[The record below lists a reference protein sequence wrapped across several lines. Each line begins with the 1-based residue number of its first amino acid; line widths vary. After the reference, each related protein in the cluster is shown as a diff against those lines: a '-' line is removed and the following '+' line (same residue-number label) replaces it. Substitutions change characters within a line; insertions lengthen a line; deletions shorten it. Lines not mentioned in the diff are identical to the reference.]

1 VRSRRA
7 SGTSGRSLGVA
18 VSATSVRKILGR
30 LAWRRRRGATRLTP
44 EQLAP
49 ILAEALDKY
58 VKWVGGYDVFFDSIG
73 ELIDEELPAEESAL
87 KAWLQDWF
95 LSEFTASP

>member
-1 VRSRRA
+1 MQGLFG
-7 SGTSGRSLGVA
+7 GT
-18 VSATSVRKILGR
+18 VSEARTS
-30 LAWRRRRGATRLTP
+30 LTP

>member
-1 VRSRRA
+1 MMQGLFG
-7 SGTSGRSLGVA
+7 GT
-18 VSATSVRKILGR
+18 VSEARTS
-30 LAWRRRRGATRLTP
+30 LTP